1 VEIRCPHCDHPI
13 KIKSAKPGT
22 HRPQCPKCR
31 KGFQLTVPQGGGQ
44 PVVGLAAASP
54 EATLSDASTAAT
66 IVTSPGASAPPS
78 TAATHANVAP
88 DATRINSAG
97 LTVPMGAE
105 VTDAQGAAEFSLGHL
120 GHASQPADLPAM
132 LGGYRILREL
142 GRGAMGAVYLAR
154 QVSLDRNVALK
165 VIQSRLASNP
175 TFIARFTREAYAAA
189 QLSHPN
195 VVQIYDL
202 GCEGNTYF
210 FSMEFV
216 EGESL
221 GALVDRSGKLD
232 GETAVRYILQAARG
246 LKFAHDQGLVHRDI
260 KPDNLL
266 LSKHGVVKL
275 ADLGLVKAVGR
286 DEPPDPSTPPGP
298 LDKAGSLGQAR
309 ADITEANVAMGT
321 PAYMAPE
328 QAENASGVDHRAD
341 IYSLGCT
348 MYVLLTGQPPFQG
361 TSALEVITKHKSEPI
376 TRPEAVVREVPKGLS
391 EINMKMVAKRPD
403 ERYSDLGQAIQEM
416 ESYLGIQGKGPYLP
430 QEENLATLEQ
440 AAKSFYE
447 GPAARLRSKLWL
459 GFFGACL
466 AVFFI
471 GLFISPLVAG
481 AVVALGLITPLAHF
495 VITGLRERPFLF
507 LKVRELVAGSGWGD
521 RASAVLGVLLLA
533 GALWLLGQL
542 WVWAGAG
549 VLGALLGA
557 AFSFS
562 IDRKLDSQRR
572 GALEQIEQMIKLLR
586 LRGLDEMA
594 IKEFVATYAGS
605 RWEELFEALF
615 GYEAKLAA
623 RAQWAA
629 GDERRRRDRFAAWRD
644 PLIRWIDGKLRARRE
659 ARERKHLL
667 AIEEKNL
674 RAQGIE
680 AAEARRRAERAAEVL
695 VNGAAE
701 IRRAADAA
709 LPAEARP
716 AETPEQKRARIRT
729 MLLAAGESP
738 RSVSSKALSG
748 LMELV
753 FGAKVRFLLGGALV
767 AGFFFWL
774 QQHGLI
780 PDRERPLLE
789 QLTALWQARGPLELP
804 LVPSFLTALFGGV
817 EAGAAGFILL
827 ASALLTRLRAAA
839 FAFPAAA
846 LALFTP
852 LPSLPGLDAVA
863 DGRMVSLA
871 AGAAVMVVGFL
882 VGGRK

>member
-1 VEIRCPHCDHPI
+1 MEIRCPHCDHSI
-13 KIKSAKPGT
+13 KIKTAKPGT

-31 KGFQLTVPQGGGQ
+31 KLFQLTVPSGTGQ
-44 PVVGLAAASP
+44 PTVGLVADAPKETTAQQK
-54 EATLSDASTAAT
+54 TLADAAT
-66 IVTSPGASAPPS
+66 TATIAAPSAADGS
-78 TAATHANVAP
+78 TGQATPAESAAT
-88 DATRINSAG
+88 DATRLAPAG
-97 LTVPMGAE
+97 LTVPTGAE
-105 VTDAQGAAEFSLGHL
+105 VTTAQGTADFSLGQL
-120 GHASQPADLPAM
+120 GQASPADLPAM

-202 GCEGNTYF
+202 GCEGDTYY

-221 GALVDRSGKLD
+221 GSLVERSGKLD
-232 GETAVRYILQAARG
+232 GDTAVRYILQAARG

-286 DEPPDPSTPPGP
+286 DEPPDPSTPP
-298 LDKAGSLGQAR
+298 DSLSQAR

-348 MYVLLTGQPPFQG
+348 MYVLLTGRPPFQG
-361 TSALEVITKHKSEPI
+361 ASALEVITKHKSEPI
-376 TRPEAVVREVPKGLS
+376 TRPEAVVKEVPKGLS
-391 EINMKMVAKRPD
+391 EVNMKMVAKRPED
-403 ERYSDLGQAIQEM
+403 RYSDLGQAIQEM
-416 ESYLGIQGKGPYLP
+416 ESYLGIEGKGPYLP

-440 AAKSFYE
+440 AAKSFYDA
-447 GPAARLRSKLWL
+447 PAARLRGKVWL

-466 AVFFI
+466 VVFLA

-481 AVVALGLITPLAHF
+481 AAVALGLITPLAHF
-495 VITGLRERPFLF
+495 VITGVRERPYLF
-507 LKVRELVAGSGWGD
+507 LKVRELVAGSSWDD
-521 RASAVLGVLLLA
+521 RASAVLGLLLLA
-533 GALWLLGQL
+533 GALWLVGQL
-542 WVWAGAG
+542 WVWVGAG
-549 VLGALLGA
+549 VAAVLLGA

-562 IDRKLDSQRR
+562 NDRKLDSQRR
-572 GALEQIEQMIKLLR
+572 AALEQIEQMIKLLR

-605 RWEELFEALF
+605 RWEELFEVLF

-680 AAEARRRAERAAEVL
+680 AAEARRRAEQAAEVL

-709 LPAEARP
+709 LPAEARS
-716 AETPEQKRARIRT
+716 AETPEQKRARIRA

-738 RSVSSKALSG
+738 RSASSKALAG
-748 LMELV
+748 LMDLV

-780 PDRERPLLE
+780 PQRDRPLLD

-817 EAGAAGFILL
+817 EAGVAGFILL

-846 LALFTP
+846 LALFAP
-852 LPSLPGLDAVA
+852 LPGMPGLDAVA
-863 DGRMVSLA
+863 DGRAVSLA

-882 VGGRK
+882 FSGRK

>member
-1 VEIRCPHCDHPI
+1 MEIRCPHCDHSI
-13 KIKSAKPGT
+13 KIKTAKPGT

-31 KGFQLTVPQGGGQ
+31 KLFQLTVPSGAGQ
-44 PVVGLAAASP
+44 PTVGPIGETQDKTLPDTATTATISASP
-54 EATLSDASTAAT
+54 AADTLHSQAAPDAGFVS
-66 IVTSPGASAPPS
+66 
-78 TAATHANVAP
+78 
-88 DATRINSAG
+88 DATRIHSAG
-97 LTVPMGAE
+97 LTVPTGAE
-105 VTDAQGAAEFSLGHL
+105 ATMAEGNAEFSLGQQ
-120 GHASQPADLPAM
+120 GQPTDVPSM
-132 LGGYRILREL
+132 LGGYRIVREL

-189 QLSHPN
+189 QLSHHN
-195 VVQIYDL
+195 VVQIYDM
-202 GCEGNTYF
+202 GCERDTYY

-221 GALVDRSGKLD
+221 GSLVQRSGKLD
-232 GETAVRYILQAARG
+232 GDTAVRYILQAARG

-266 LSKHGVVKL
+266 LNKHGVVKL

-286 DEPPDPSTPPGP
+286 ADEPPDPSSPS
-298 LDKAGSLGQAR
+298 DSLEKMR
-309 ADITEANVAMGT
+309 ADITEANIAMGT

-328 QAENASGVDHRAD
+328 QAEDASRVDHRAD

-348 MYVLLTGQPPFQG
+348 LYVLLTGRPPFQG

-376 TRPEAVVREVPKGLS
+376 LRPEAVVREVPTGLS
-391 EINMKMVAKRPD
+391 EINMKMVAKRPED
-403 ERYSDLGQAIQEM
+403 RYGDLTQAIQEM
-416 ESYLGIQGKGPYLP
+416 ETYLGIQGKGPYLP

-440 AAKSFYE
+440 AAKSFYDA
-447 GPAARLRSKLWL
+447 PAARLRGKLWL
-459 GFFGACL
+459 AFFGACV
-466 AVFFI
+466 AVLLV

-481 AVVALGLITPLAHF
+481 AAVALGVVTPLAYF
-495 VITGLRERPFLF
+495 AVSGLRERSYLF
-507 LKVRELVAGSGWGD
+507 TKARELVSGSSWGD
-521 RASAVLGVLLLA
+521 RASAALGLLLFV

-542 WVWAGAG
+542 WVWIGAAVLAVGLGAG
-549 VLGALLGA
+549 
-557 AFSFS
+557 FYFS
-562 IDRKLDSQRR
+562 IDRKIDAQRR
-572 GALEQIEQMIKLLR
+572 QSVEQIEQMIKLLR

-594 IKEFVATYAGS
+594 IKEFVATYAGQ

-629 GDERRRRDRFAAWRD
+629 GDERRRRDRVAAWRD

-674 RAQGIE
+674 RAQGID
-680 AAEARRRAERAAEVL
+680 AAEAKQRAHHAAEML

-701 IRRAADAA
+701 IRRAAEIAVARD
-709 LPAEARP
+709 ARP
-716 AETPEQKRARIRT
+716 AETPEQKRARIRA
-729 MLLAAGESP
+729 MLLSAGTESP

-748 LMELV
+748 LLNLL
-753 FGAKVRFLLGGALV
+753 FGAKVRFLLGGALL

-780 PDRERPLLE
+780 PDRDRPLLD
-789 QLTALWQARGPLELP
+789 QLTALWREKGPLELP
-804 LVPSFLTALFGGV
+804 LVPGFLTALFGGV
-817 EAGAAGFILL
+817 EAGAAGFMLL
-827 ASALLTRLRAAA
+827 ASAVLTRLRAAA
-839 FAFPAAA
+839 FAFPAAG
-846 LALFTP
+846 LALLAP
-852 LPSLPGLDAVA
+852 LPSVPGLDAIA
-863 DGRMVSLA
+863 DGRAVSLA
-871 AGAAVMVVGFL
+871 AGAALLIVAFL
-882 VGGRK
+882 FGGKK